1 MAINRISLSTFAQSM
16 RSDLAAGEVIFLT
29 GAGISMIPPSA
40 FPSGFALK
48 DSAVEALCT
57 TPDLRRA
64 LSRARRN
71 PRYATITPE
80 IVFQRFH
87 ASLAKGSIRRLFHI
101 FNCGVPN
108 DVHKALAGFARAGSV
123 LYTTNFDML
132 LEAAGAPASRVEHL
146 HGVVT
151 RPASLVARIHQV
163 RLGLPHRVEADFK
176 RRLAGRTLCVLGYS
190 GNDEEIRRV
199 VSSSRLK
206 RILWLTRDS
215 KDWAWTNV
223 PRYAE
228 RHSVLVAN
236 GDLCSLLAV
245 SAASTSITSVNPQHI
260 ERREHIITTWAQS
273 TRLVDRYACISELMF
288 ELDDFR
294 GAYSISK
301 RALKIARGTE
311 LSGWFRIQMA
321 DALKIMGQ
329 FAEAER
335 LVRQAIRINNRLN
348 DPYEIAGAYNNF
360 GVFLTEKK
368 RPEPRLALPF
378 LQRAVQASESVDLRK
393 VDARRREGLKV
404 VRGRALN
411 NLGLTHETLR
421 NYDIALHFY
430 RQSLAAKS
438 KVGDVLG
445 EAKTLGNIC
454 IVEAIL
460 GDPNSSTSRER
471 AFGLMDKYELWS
483 QKAYVLRRLGKSACD
498 QGRTLD
504 GPTPSERGTRSV
516 SFNRRDGL

>member
-1 MAINRISLSTFAQSM
+1 M
-16 RSDLAAGEVIFLT
+16 RSDIAGGKVIFLA

-48 DSAVEALCT
+48 DLAVEALCT
-57 TPDLRRA
+57 TRDLRRA
-64 LSRARRN
+64 LNRARRN

-87 ASLAKGSIRRLFHI
+87 ASLAQGSIRPFFNI

-132 LEAAGAPASRVEHL
+132 FEAAGAPRKRVEHL
-146 HGVVT
+146 HGAVS

-163 RLGLPHRVEADFK
+163 RLGLPHKVEADFK

-190 GNDEEIRRV
+190 GNDEEVRRAV
-199 VSSSRLK
+199 TSSGLK

-215 KDWAWTNV
+215 NDWAWTNV
-223 PRYAE
+223 PRYAD
-228 RHSVLVAN
+228 RHPVQVAN
-236 GDLCSLLAV
+236 GDLCSLLTV
-245 SAASTSITSVNPQHI
+245 SPASTLSISVNRQNV
-260 ERREHIITTWAQS
+260 ETRQRIIAEWAQG

-301 RALKIARGTE
+301 RALEIARGTE
-311 LSGWFRIQMA
+311 LAGWFRIQMA

-329 FAEAER
+329 FAKAER

-360 GVFLTEKK
+360 GVFLTEKE
-368 RPEPRLALPF
+368 RPEPRRALPL
-378 LQRAVQASESVDLRK
+378 LQRAVDACESVDLRK
-393 VDARRREGLKV
+393 VDARRREGLKL

-421 NYDIALHFY
+421 NYEIALDFY
-430 RQSLAAKS
+430 RKSLAAKCN
-438 KVGDVLG
+438 VGDVLG

-454 IVEAIL
+454 IVEAIMN
-460 GDPNSSTSRER
+460 DPNAAESRER
-471 AFGLMDKYELWS
+471 AFALMDKYELWS
-483 QKAYVLRRLGKSACD
+483 QKAYVLRRLGKFACD
-498 QGRTLD
+498 QERTVDGRRLLKEALD
-504 GPTPSERGTRSV
+504 LYRSIGAMDFDKKLTEAALRGCC
-516 SFNRRDGL
+516 